1 MIVKT
6 IEDVEEF
13 LEAVKKCNG
22 PVYLTDWKVD
32 TNGNYN
38 FSVNLK
44 SPLSTYIGIEKLLSD
59 EGDWME
65 VHCSTPQDDAII
77 MEFLKKNKEQY
88 HDYYQT
94 C

>member
-6 IEDVEEF
+6 LEDVEEF
-13 LEAVKKCNG
+13 LSAVQKCDG
-22 PVYLTDWKVD
+22 PVYLTDWKLD
-32 TNGNYN
+32 MNGNYN

-44 SPLSTYIGIEKLLSD
+44 SPLSTYVGIEKLLSV

-65 VHCSTPQDDAII
+65 VHCSTPHDEAII

-88 HDYYQT
+88 HDHY
-94 C
+94 